1 MQKKFLLPLL
11 FFAVLLKNTGSHA
24 QGPEEVPADSLN
36 TPEEHRFGFIDAN
49 GYYDS
54 RNASTFTIN
63 YLALLNKRLS
73 YFSFINFQQ
82 GQPGNVDNLYTF
94 DFFYSEHN
102 LTYTPFMKIPI
113 DLNVQMV
120 MVSLP
125 NSTKFRLAPSLRVHD
140 VWGIKEFFKKIHMT
154 YGINFHVVQFGNEYP
169 LDDFTWQMEHF
180 YKIEIAP
187 KLTGHRIYISGF
199 ADHTFG
205 GPIAKGLVTEHQLGI
220 RLFDQFYAVAEY
232 RHFSYYKDPRYT
244 DGLGVGLEYL
254 VLFK

>member
-1 MQKKFLLPLL
+1 MQKKLLLPLL
-11 FFAVLLKNTGSHA
+11 FLFMLIKTSVSLA
-24 QGPEEVPADSLN
+24 QGPEEVPADSAK

-54 RNASTFTIN
+54 RSASTFTVN
-63 YLALLNKRLS
+63 YLALINKRLA

-82 GQPGNVDNLYTF
+82 GEPGDVSSLTTF

-102 LTYTPFMKIPI
+102 LTYTPFLKLPI

-125 NSTKFRLAPSLRVHD
+125 KSTKWRLAPSLRVHD
-140 VWGIKEFFKKIHMT
+140 VWGIKPFFKKIHMT
-154 YGINFHVVQFGNEYP
+154 YGINFHVVQFGNEFP

-180 YKIEIAP
+180 YKIDIAP
-187 KLTGHRIYISGF
+187 KLTRNRVYISGF

-205 GPIAKGLVTEHQLGI
+205 GPLSKGLVMEHQLGI
-220 RLFDQFYAVAEY
+220 RLIDQFYAVAEY
-232 RHFSYYKDPRYT
+232 RHFSYYADPKYKD
-244 DGLGVGLEYL
+244 GFGVGLEYL